1 MQDPPH
7 LQMPT
12 ASSQWAR
19 QTEVRPSSQL
29 ADRPGHPQILTALPG
44 WPHFTEV
51 HPPSQLPD
59 RVGPWPLKRGST
71 SSWSTA
77 VGSETTIAGSSSQS
91 VNASRASSPDS
102 AGGTRPGQKE
112 RRKSKLTTTL
122 EQVDKQCE
130 TIQHMLDAEEAALNK
145 DVEDIRRHVRERSER
160 QHQRPG
166 GSTHDPRDVER
177 NAGTPAQGRPGC
189 LRCGHAVGDLSRTV
203 SAACALLTLSCL
215 MLLLSPWIFD
225 VAFGHGRNQGPDR
238 QQYFFLFLGLPVCG
252 MTAIFAVTLYG
263 LQAIRKMPRRT
274 LDTCALIAY
283 TSLWSVVVYLWVI
296 KWWLPLI

>member
-1 MQDPPH
+1 MLTTPEE
-7 LQMPT
+7 
-12 ASSQWAR
+12 WA
-19 QTEVRPSSQL
+19 EY
-29 ADRPGHPQILTALPG
+29 AG
-44 WPHFTEV
+44 V
-51 HPPSQLPD
+51 HPPSPLPD
-59 RVGPWPLKRGST
+59 RVGPWPLKRGRT

-77 VGSETTIAGSSSQS
+77 VGSEMTIAGSSSQS
-91 VNASRASSPDS
+91 VNTCGDASRAVSPDP
-102 AGGTRPGQKE
+102 AGDNRPGQKE
-112 RRKSKLTTTL
+112 RRKSELTATL

-283 TSLWSVVVYLWVI
+283 TSLWSVVVYLWMI